1 MNQQTV
7 ERIAYAHSSALGIG
21 DDALAHLQIAIL
33 VEVTVYHAGSGFDN
47 RNSGSITDEV
57 DKLLSTTRNT
67 EVDIAH
73 CIQHFAG
80 SLMGSREERND
91 IRVNTES
98 YQHLV
103 DKFDT
108 R

>member
-21 DDALAHLQIAIL
+21 DDALAHLQVAIL
-33 VEVTVYHAGSGFDN
+33 VEVTMYHAGSGFDN
-47 RNSGSITDEV
+47 RNFGSITDEV
-57 DKLLSTTRNT
+57 DKLLSSTRNA
-67 EVDIAH
+67 EVNIAH
-73 CIQHFAG
+73 GIQHFAG
-80 SLMGSREERND
+80 SFMGSREECNN
-91 IRVNTES
+91 IRINTKS
-98 YQHLV
+98 YQHPV

>member
-7 ERIAYAHSSALGIG
+7 ECIAYTHSSAFGIG

-33 VEVTVYHAGSGFDN
+33 VEVTMYHAGSGFDN
-47 RNSGSITDEV
+47 RYLGGIANEV
-57 DKLLSTTRNT
+57 NKLLTTTRNT

-80 SLMGSREERND
+80 SLMGGR
-91 IRVNTES
+91 
-98 YQHLV
+98 
-103 DKFDT
+103 
-108 R
+108 